1 LGHRLTDRLHG
12 LCVPCAGGVQVPDD
26 QRMNAEKKLRQMVLL
41 EESMYSIRMRFNRRY
56 LLGPFVSNA

>member
-1 LGHRLTDRLHG
+1 
-12 LCVPCAGGVQVPDD
+12 VQVPDD